1 MLGSALLVIILH
13 SPVVYD
19 GDTLSGT
26 IKNIPEV
33 FGKNISVR
41 LAGIDAAELHSRC
54 DAEAILAKRAKIRL
68 QELIGNATEVELHN
82 VARDK
87 YFRLNAEV
95 FANGVSVNSTLLLES
110 LAKPY
115 FGGTK
120 SSWCK

>member
-26 IKNIPEV
+26 IENIPEV
-33 FGKNISVR
+33 FGKDISVR
-41 LAGIDAAELHSRC
+41 LSGIDTAELHSRC
-54 DAEAILAKRAKIRL
+54 DTEAILAKRAKARL

-87 YFRLNAEV
+87 YFRLDAEV
-95 FANGVSVNSTLLLES
+95 FANGVSVNSTLLQEG